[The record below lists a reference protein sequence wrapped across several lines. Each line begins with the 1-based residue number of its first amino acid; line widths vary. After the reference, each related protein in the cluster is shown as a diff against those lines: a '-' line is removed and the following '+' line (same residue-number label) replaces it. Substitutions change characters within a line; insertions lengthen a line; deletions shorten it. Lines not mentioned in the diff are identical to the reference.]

1 MAVSSKLTPRP
12 FMTAAERDLARK
24 LYHEKGKEP
33 SEIADIFDRDHST
46 ITRLL
51 FVRKKAMKAGRKA
64 MLTEAQV
71 DNLVKRLDE
80 MITKAKAKK
89 EINVAALKRRTK
101 CKAGEKTILRAL
113 HERGLYFHV
122 MRQKPILTP
131 EDVKERVAFAK
142 KYKDK
147 SADWWNEHVRLFI
160 DLKKFPVYLTGKSRD
175 YAARRRIRG
184 VFRMKGKKGQG
195 LNPGYV
201 KDPKGDGNPTV
212 SREAPGGPCLPPLG
226 SLASHQSS
234 LPSLTAPH
242 GRRPRNHPSRR
253 PRSSPQPGPSHCP
266 GHGAGPPRRSQP
278 ATEKPC
284 SREASQA
291 GRQPTVQPARRPAWQ
306 PAKERP
312 GQPGRA

>member
-201 KDPKGDGNPTV
+201 KDPKTHKFNTGAKSALIAGGVGKGKVLLWEEIKGQANGDPAIE
-212 SREAPGGPCLPPLG
+212 RL
-226 SLASHQSS
+226 
-234 LPSLTAPH
+234 
-242 GRRPRNHPSRR
+242 RPRN
-253 PRSSPQPGPSHCP
+253 
-266 GHGAGPPRRSQP
+266 
-278 ATEKPC
+278 
-284 SREASQA
+284 
-291 GRQPTVQPARRPAWQ
+291 
-306 PAKERP
+306 
-312 GQPGRA
+312 